1 MVLRD
6 TFSLLGSVRLLL
18 VLCPAAAEHILH
30 AKAQTPSPLLLLL
43 ILSGK
48 RLCSR
53 SCQNDAGDTRRW
65 VFKHRYISPKIIWSK
80 EKSKFQS
87 SCIDHGLYITLS
99 RQGFCFTGI
108 MRNTV
113 WLIFHQHAFFESA
126 NWLFNIYINCSVFIS
141 FTSSFLTFLA
151 KKERGVFNLKLK
163 WGVIN
168 QRLRIK

>member
-1 MVLRD
+1 MAYIPLFICFKLQTMLFKTLFSNLENSKREDVLMVLRD

-30 AKAQTPSPLLLLL
+30 SKAQTPSTLLLLL

-65 VFKHRYISPKIIWSK
+65 VFKHRYVSPKIIWSK
-80 EKSKFQS
+80 EKSKFQN
-87 SCIDHGLYITLS
+87 SCTDHGLYITLS

-113 WLIFHQHAFFESA
+113 WLIFH
-126 NWLFNIYINCSVFIS
+126 
-141 FTSSFLTFLA
+141 
-151 KKERGVFNLKLK
+151 
-163 WGVIN
+163 
-168 QRLRIK
+168 